1 MVNNEKIP
9 SAFKLKKEFKN
20 QDTRKIKRKIKEI
33 LEKQKTLYQSQL
45 DKFANDLVK
54 NQLEF
59 IKITDKIN
67 FVSNQLDGRENKRGG
82 VNIYNISGTTPA
94 DISSNGAPT
103 TYEELKNDFLKIR
116 TDLNDYNQI
125 LKTYQLIP
133 NGDKNVYN
141 SDYLFN
147 LYLMNKIESNED
159 DSDVSVFDRRFAM
172 TLGDLV
178 VENSITLVDEI
189 VSVIDERIAKE
200 NWRNFILKNLGYN
213 VLGYD
218 ATPNMNQG
226 LYLKIKNSFDKL
238 GISIFKDKYT
248 NDEVYKRFFGSQNE
262 INYK

>member
-1 MVNNEKIP
+1 
-9 SAFKLKKEFKN
+9 
-20 QDTRKIKRKIKEI
+20 
-33 LEKQKTLYQSQL
+33 
-45 DKFANDLVK
+45 
-54 NQLEF
+54 
-59 IKITDKIN
+59 
-67 FVSNQLDGRENKRGG
+67 
-82 VNIYNISGTTPA
+82 
-94 DISSNGAPT
+94 
-103 TYEELKNDFLKIR
+103 
-116 TDLNDYNQI
+116 
-125 LKTYQLIP
+125 
-133 NGDKNVYN
+133 
-141 SDYLFN
+141 
-147 LYLMNKIESNED
+147 MNKIESNED

-213 VLGYD
+213 ILGYD

-262 INYK
+262 LNYKPYNRDKLRKFTYVSQDPIVPPNDDNLRAIWSNVESTWDYFNLKRQMK